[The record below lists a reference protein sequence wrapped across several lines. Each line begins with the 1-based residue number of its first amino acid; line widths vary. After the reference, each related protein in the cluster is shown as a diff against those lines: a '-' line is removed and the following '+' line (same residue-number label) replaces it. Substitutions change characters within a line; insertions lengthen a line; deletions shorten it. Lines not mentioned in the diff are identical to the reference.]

1 MSNYKLFPTMYIS
14 HIAQYLELKN
24 IIQTSAFNTTER
36 STSQFIWKKKELHF
50 RLLPNAPTLSPVDFF
65 SLCQKY

>member
-24 IIQTSAFNTTER
+24 IIQTSTFKHITIYLE
-36 STSQFIWKKKELHF
+36 KKELHF

>member
-1 MSNYKLFPTMYIS
+1 MYIS

-24 IIQTSAFNTTER
+24 IIQTSAFKHITIYLE
-36 STSQFIWKKKELHF
+36 KKKLHF